1 MKHLTKTILIALI
14 ALNLSQITKAKAE
27 HAHMPETIHDFKLQ
41 ENAPI
46 NKWLIDLAIN
56 LAELDPESCNQEHFI
71 SGIQGNLRA
80 VYSNDDTCDGGN
92 AYGVVIDISNMK
104 PVAIIQDGEL
114 VYK

>member
-1 MKHLTKTILIALI
+1 MKHLTKSILIALI
-14 ALNLSQITKAKAE
+14 ALNLFQATQAKAE
-27 HAHMPETIHDFKLQ
+27 QTIPETIHDFKLQ

-46 NKWLIDLAIN
+46 SKWIIRLAIN
-56 LAELDPESCNQEHFI
+56 LSELDHEACKPDHFI

-80 VYSNDDTCDGGN
+80 VYSNQDMCDGGN